1 MIRLLY
7 FSQAVPTLTS
17 GDHKEILVS
26 ARRNNGEN
34 EVTGVLVTGGKV
46 FLQILEGPTQPVLNT
61 YLKISQDKRHSEVE
75 ILRVTRIGERLFE
88 AWSMAFV
95 EATPLEFQQIL
106 LFKAQY
112 LALGEPKEFTDAVH
126 GLLTVLKG

>member
-1 MIRLLY
+1 M
-7 FSQAVPTLTS
+7 
-17 GDHKEILVS
+17 S